1 MEAKKV
7 VITMDIY
14 AEIRKLH
21 REGISERAIARKLR
35 IHRKT
40 VHKYMNGSVMPG
52 ERLNPPERAATVLT
66 QEVKDFV
73 AQCIEQD
80 EQERTKKQ
88 HHTAKRIYDRL
99 VSEKG
104 FTGGESTI
112 RDYVRKYRDRT
123 KEAFVPLA
131 FPFGDAMQV
140 DWGEATSYIAGE
152 RVVLNIFC
160 ARLCASEAPF
170 VAAYRRQNFESFQD
184 ALIRAFAYFGGVPRR
199 VIFDNARIAVKEGF
213 GVHAKATDKYIA
225 LAAHYCFEPVFCNV
239 ASGNEKG
246 LVEGLVGFFR
256 RNFCV
261 PLPKADNLEEL
272 NLKFE
277 AACRKYTSHTV
288 PRNTCTVGELLAEE
302 KKVLFALPERR
313 YDPSHRT
320 ELRVSSYSLVQFETN
335 RYSVPV
341 SYVGKTVTLKALPE
355 TIELWCGGTMI
366 ASHPRCYKRE
376 QSLYDLA
383 HYLPL
388 LEQKGR
394 ALFQAKPLLN
404 NAPDAFVAWLKKKK
418 ETEDLKPK
426 ELVNL
431 IRKGLEIGYEAV
443 MHGDIVPYTLPS
455 ERQQPDDPVKISKPD
470 LSVYDMLLGKGV
482 SA

>member
-40 VHKYMNGSVMPG
+40 VHKYMDGSIMPG
-52 ERLNPPERAATVLT
+52 ERLNPPERTATVLT

-80 EQERTKKQ
+80 EQEGTKKQ

-99 VSEKG
+99 VAEKG

-112 RDYVRKYRDRT
+112 RDYVKKYKNRT

-140 DWGEATSYIAGE
+140 DWGEVTTYIAGE
-152 RVVLNIFC
+152 RIVVNLFC
-160 ARLCASEAPF
+160 ARLCESEAPF
-170 VAAYRRQNFESFQD
+170 VVAYRRQNFESFQD
-184 ALIRAFAYFGGVPRR
+184 ALIRAFEYFGGVPRR

-261 PLPKADNLEEL
+261 PLPKADNLEKL
-272 NLKFE
+272 NHRFE
-277 AACRKYTSHTV
+277 EACRKYTSHTV
-288 PRNTCTVGELLAEE
+288 PRNTCTV
-302 KKVLFALPERR
+302 
-313 YDPSHRT
+313 
-320 ELRVSSYSLVQFETN
+320 
-335 RYSVPV
+335 
-341 SYVGKTVTLKALPE
+341 
-355 TIELWCGGTMI
+355 
-366 ASHPRCYKRE
+366 
-376 QSLYDLA
+376 
-383 HYLPL
+383 
-388 LEQKGR
+388 
-394 ALFQAKPLLN
+394 
-404 NAPDAFVAWLKKKK
+404 
-418 ETEDLKPK
+418 
-426 ELVNL
+426 
-431 IRKGLEIGYEAV
+431 
-443 MHGDIVPYTLPS
+443 
-455 ERQQPDDPVKISKPD
+455 
-470 LSVYDMLLGKGV
+470 
-482 SA
+482 

>member
-1 MEAKKV
+1 M
-7 VITMDIY
+7 VITIDIY

-40 VHKYMNGSVMPG
+40 VHKYMDGSIMPG
-52 ERLNPPERAATVLT
+52 ERLNPPERTATVLK
-66 QEVKDFV
+66 QEVRDFV

-99 VSEKG
+99 VAEKG

-112 RDYVRKYRDRT
+112 RDYVRKYRNRT
-123 KEAFVPLA
+123 KEAFVQLA

-184 ALIRAFAYFGGVPRR
+184 ALIRAFAYFGGVPRH

-261 PLPKADNLEEL
+261 PLPKANNLEEL
-272 NLKFE
+272 NHKFE
-277 AACRKYTSHTV
+277 EACRKYTSHTV
-288 PRNTCTVGELLAEE
+288 PAIPVQSANCWRRKRRRCLHCRN
-302 KKVLFALPERR
+302 
-313 YDPSHRT
+313 
-320 ELRVSSYSLVQFETN
+320 
-335 RYSVPV
+335 
-341 SYVGKTVTLKALPE
+341 
-355 TIELWCGGTMI
+355 
-366 ASHPRCYKRE
+366 
-376 QSLYDLA
+376 
-383 HYLPL
+383 
-388 LEQKGR
+388 
-394 ALFQAKPLLN
+394 
-404 NAPDAFVAWLKKKK
+404 
-418 ETEDLKPK
+418 
-426 ELVNL
+426 
-431 IRKGLEIGYEAV
+431 AV
-443 MHGDIVPYTLPS
+443 MIRPTGQNS
-455 ERQQPDDPVKISKPD
+455 
-470 LSVYDMLLGKGV
+470 G
-482 SA
+482 

>member
-40 VHKYMNGSVMPG
+40 VHKYMDGSIMPG
-52 ERLNPPERAATVLT
+52 ERLNPPERTATVLT

-80 EQERTKKQ
+80 DQEGTKKQ

-99 VSEKG
+99 VAEKG

-112 RDYVRKYRDRT
+112 RDYVKKYKNRT

-140 DWGEATSYIAGE
+140 DWGEVTTYIAGE
-152 RVVLNIFC
+152 RIVVNLFC

-170 VAAYRRQNFESFQD
+170 VVAYRRQNFESFQD
-184 ALIRAFAYFGGVPRR
+184 ALIRTFEYFGGVPRR

-256 RNFCV
+256 
-261 PLPKADNLEEL
+261 
-272 NLKFE
+272 
-277 AACRKYTSHTV
+277 
-288 PRNTCTVGELLAEE
+288 
-302 KKVLFALPERR
+302 
-313 YDPSHRT
+313 
-320 ELRVSSYSLVQFETN
+320 
-335 RYSVPV
+335 
-341 SYVGKTVTLKALPE
+341 
-355 TIELWCGGTMI
+355 
-366 ASHPRCYKRE
+366 
-376 QSLYDLA
+376 
-383 HYLPL
+383 LPL
-388 LEQKGR
+388 S
-394 ALFQAKPLLN
+394 
-404 NAPDAFVAWLKKKK
+404 
-418 ETEDLKPK
+418 
-426 ELVNL
+426 
-431 IRKGLEIGYEAV
+431 I
-443 MHGDIVPYTLPS
+443 
-455 ERQQPDDPVKISKPD
+455 KI
-470 LSVYDMLLGKGV
+470 
-482 SA
+482 

>member
-1 MEAKKV
+1 
-7 VITMDIY
+7 MDIY

-21 REGISERAIARKLR
+21 REGCSERCIAEKLH

-40 VHKYMNGSVMPG
+40 VHKYIKGSKMPG
-52 ERLNPPERAATVLT
+52 ERSDPPARIPTVLT
-66 QEVKDFV
+66 QEVKDFIGECL
-73 AQCIEQD
+73 AED
-80 EQERTKKQ
+80 EKEGTKKQ
-88 HHTAKRIYDRL
+88 KHTAKRIYDRL
-99 VSEKG
+99 VAEKG

-112 RDYVRKYRDRT
+112 RDYVGKYRNRT

-131 FPFGDAMQV
+131 FPYGDAVQV
-140 DWGEATSYIAGE
+140 DWGEVTSYIGGE
-152 RVVLNIFC
+152 RIVVNIFC

-170 VAAYRRQNFESFQD
+170 VIAYRRQNFESFQD
-184 ALIRAFAYFGGVPRR
+184 ALIRTFEYFGGVPHR

-213 GVHAKATDKYIA
+213 GLHARATDKYMA

-256 RNFCV
+256 RNFRV
-261 PLPKADNLEEL
+261 PLRRADSIEEM
-272 NLKFE
+272 NRSFE
-277 AACRKYTSHTV
+277 EACRKYGSHTV
-288 PRNTCTVGELLAEE
+288 PRKTSTVGEMLAEE
-302 KKVLFALPERR
+302 KKALFALPERR

-320 ELRVSSYSLVQFETN
+320 EIRVSSYSLVQFETN

-341 SYVGKTVTLKALPE
+341 AYVGKILTLKALPE
-355 TIELWCGGTMI
+355 TIEIWSGGKMI
-366 ASHPRCYKRE
+366 ASHQRNCKRE
-376 QSLYDLA
+376 QSIYDLA

-394 ALFQAKPLLN
+394 AIFQAKPLLN
-404 NAPDAFVAWLKKKK
+404 NAPDVFVARLKKKK
-418 ETEDLKPK
+418 ESEDLKPK

-443 MHGDIVPYTLPS
+443 MHGDTALYASPPS
-455 ERQQPDDPVKISKPD
+455 TQQTYDTVKVSEPD
-470 LSVYDMLLGKGV
+470 LSVYDKLLGKGV